1 MAKGLGF
8 HPQTAPD
15 GIAGVD
21 PYSHEST
28 AAAVAR
34 LAAVVEAQGRL
45 IGQQDAALARSRE
58 IFERASAAA
67 RLGLWECDLA
77 TETLQWSGGTY
88 DMFTIARERPLVRR
102 QTLIR
107 YPADSLK
114 RLDRIRSR
122 AIAERT
128 GFNLDTD
135 IVTPNGEQRWI
146 RITATVECSGERPV
160 RLFGLKQDITEEH
173 ARLDDIRRRAEFDD
187 LTGLA
192 NRRQFLA
199 RLDEACGDAGG
210 TLLLVDLD
218 GFKDVND
225 SLGHAAGDACLKEAA
240 RRLAAAGDTATIV
253 ARVGGDEFAILLG
266 PSDRTPVLMVRQIMA
281 AMSRPIHCGWRRFQV
296 GASVGLTAIDGCR
309 PEVAMRRADAAL
321 YAAKAAGRSTFRWYD
336 PATMRL

>member
-1 MAKGLGF
+1 MAKALGF
-8 HPQTAPD
+8 QPRTAPD

-34 LAAVVEAQGRL
+34 LAAVVEAQGRV

-58 IFERASAAA
+58 VFERASAAA

-102 QTLIR
+102 QALIR
-107 YPADSLK
+107 YPAQSLK
-114 RLDRIRSR
+114 TLDRIRSR

-135 IVTPNGEQRWI
+135 IVTPDGARRWI

-173 ARLDDIRRRAEFDD
+173 ERLDDIRRRAEFDD

-192 NRRQFLA
+192 NRRQFQA
-199 RLDEACGDAGG
+199 RLAQACGDGGG

-225 SLGHAAGDACLKEAA
+225 SLGHAAGDACLREAA
-240 RRLAAAGDTATIV
+240 ERLSALGETATIV
-253 ARVGGDEFAILLG
+253 ARIGGDEFAILLG
-266 PSDRTPVLMVRQIMA
+266 PSDRAPVLTARQIMA
-281 AMSRPIHCGWRRFQV
+281 AMSRPIHYGWHRFRI
-296 GASVGLTAIDGCR
+296 GASIGLAVLDASGSET
-309 PEVAMRRADAAL
+309 AMRRADAAL
-321 YAAKAAGRSTFRWYD
+321 YAAKAAGRCTFRWYD
-336 PATMRL
+336 PATMRI